1 MARKRSEMCSECG
14 AELRVGPARCPLC
27 GSEHGSAAGPS
38 VEAASDPEGYHSRVQ
53 ELRDQLRKLREE
65 GAEAV

>member
-1 MARKRSEMCSECG
+1 MGKHKDMCSECG
-14 AELRVGPARCPLC
+14 AELRLGPARCPLC
-27 GSEHGSAAGPS
+27 GAEPS
-38 VEAASDPEGYHSRVQ
+38 PPVAITDADRYHSNVQ

>member
-1 MARKRSEMCSECG
+1 MAKRKEMCSECG
-14 AELRVGPARCPLC
+14 AELRLGPARCPLC
-27 GSEHGSAAGPS
+27 GAEPS
-38 VEAASDPEGYHSRVQ
+38 VPLAATDADRYHSNVQ